1 MPNIVDL
8 KDERGKLVVQMRGLI
23 ETAEKEKR
31 ELTAE
36 ENQNYDLIF
45 SKQEE
50 LRSKIEREER
60 QIALEREMASN
71 AAEKGKKEEGRSEGD
86 QGKETRAHGT
96 KEYNASFDSYIRRGM
111 AEMSE
116 VERRALSVG
125 TQTEG
130 GYTVPQEMSSRLIK
144 FVDDAVVIRGLATK
158 FTLEKAESLGFPELT
173 ADPADADWTSELATG
188 SFDSSMA
195 FGKREIKPHPIAK
208 KLKVSNQLLRQS
220 ILPIDS
226 LVPQRMAYKLG
237 IAEEKAFLTGSGA
250 QQPLGLFTA
259 SNNGVGTARDYST
272 GNTATEIRFDAL
284 IGCKFNL
291 KSQYLR
297 NARWLFH
304 RDAMAQI
311 AQLKDGNGQ
320 YLLQPNVAQGNGDLL
335 LGLPVL
341 MSEYAPNTFTTGLY
355 VGMLA
360 DFSFYW
366 VVDTLNLQIQRLNEL
381 YAETNQT
388 GFIIRAEV
396 DGAPVLA
403 EAFSRLKLA

>member
-8 KDERGKLVVQMRGLI
+8 KNERGQLVAQMRSLI
-23 ETAEKEKR
+23 DKAEAEQR
-31 ELTAE
+31 ELSAE
-36 ENQNYDLIF
+36 EKQNYDTVF
-45 SKQEE
+45 AKQDE

-60 QIALEREMASN
+60 QVALDREMAST
-71 AAEKGKKEEGRSEGD
+71 AAESGNEAEGRSKADPE
-86 QGKETRAHGT
+86 KEKRGNHS
-96 KEYNASFDSYIRRGM
+96 KEYIAAFDAYCRRGM
-111 AEMSE
+111 AEMTD

-125 TQTEG
+125 TQSEG
-130 GYTVPQEMSSRLIK
+130 GYTVPSEMSSRLIK
-144 FVDDAVVIRGLATK
+144 FVDDMVVIRGLATK
-158 FTLEKAESLGFPELT
+158 FQLDKAESLGFPELT

-188 SFDSSMA
+188 SFDSTMA
-195 FGKREIKPHPIAK
+195 FGKREIKPHPLAK

-220 ILPIDS
+220 ILPVES
-226 LVPQRMAYKLG
+226 MVPQRMGYKLS

-250 QQPLGLFTA
+250 GQPLGLFTA
-259 SNNGVGTARDYST
+259 SVDGVSTARDYST
-272 GNTATEIRFDAL
+272 GNTTTELRFDAL
-284 IGCKFNL
+284 IGCKYNL

-311 AQLKDGNGQ
+311 AKLKDGNGQ
-320 YLLQPNVAQGNGDLL
+320 YLLQPNVAQGVGDML

-341 MSEYAPNTFTTGLY
+341 VSEYVPNTFTTGLY

-360 DFSFYW
+360 DFSHYW
-366 VVDTLNLQIQRLNEL
+366 IVDTLNLQVQRLNEL
-381 YAETNQT
+381 YAEANQT
-388 GFIIRAEV
+388 GFIIRAEL